1 MSDAKLQVDVVF
13 NADKQSAKQAMN
25 ELTGGATKATGATK
39 SANANLTAMADNLTS
54 IKRLDAMRFLHESL
68 EQVSES
74 LSKMKEDTKWLTA
87 SLKGMGTSIKTV
99 FTDERINELL
109 KGIKEKYDLS
119 PMLARTAMTIGLVIK
134 GLKEIKKWVWSIIK
148 EVNKALTTITAQ
160 LATITAMLIAIVALG
175 KNGLTRAK
183 EIKNELA
190 QAGKLGLDLT
200 SYQEWQFVMESLGGT
215 VEDLADSVKT
225 LSSEQAILAEGLDGN
240 RKAFEELGMSVADVV
255 SMSQEELF
263 AETVKRLQNVE
274 DNVRKTQLAYQIFG
288 EDTAARLTNVL
299 SLNNEELER
308 LSANFYALGGGVSDN
323 LIQKSKDLT
332 QGLQNLKTAWNG
344 LKNTLAESILPVLI
358 DFINW
363 LVRAVVTVN
372 MFIRSLFN
380 LESVFGK
387 VETANKG
394 MENYKSTIDGAVD
407 SANQLKRTLMGF
419 DELNVVSNPNTANTT
434 STTGGGGGE
443 GTSLL
448 GNLDID
454 TAAIQEKVDK
464 LKKTITP
471 TLLILVGLAGVLLS
485 LIGGN
490 WAAAIFFA
498 GIAGIG
504 IVAGME
510 TGLFDNWKLQ
520 MNEVIGLAI
529 TAIGIMAI
537 VVGLLTGRWGM
548 IIGGIAIAGIG
559 LAVGG
564 ADGINSICENFKHEI
579 TMATTIAMAAIGIV
593 GGLVALLM
601 GNIPMA
607 IALGAVGIAGLV
619 GLGIESGFF
628 GKCKEWFNE
637 FVDFFKRIFNKIGE
651 VISQAWQKIKD
662 FFGKIGDKI
671 SEVIGKVKDF
681 FGLGNKAS
689 NASFSITGSSPA
701 VAMATG
707 GIVSR
712 ATPALVGEA
721 GREAVLPLE
730 NNTGWMDILA
740 DRIIAKQNTPSKIVL
755 QVGEKELGWA
765 TINGINKITEQ
776 TGQVQLVV

>member
-13 NADKQSAKQAMN
+13 NADKQSAKQAMS

-39 SANANLTAMADNLTS
+39 TANANLTAMADNLTS

-74 LSKMKEDTKWLTA
+74 LNKMKEDTKWLTA

-99 FTDERINELL
+99 FTNEKIDESL
-109 KGIKEKYDLS
+109 KGIKEKYDFS
-119 PMLARTAMTIGLVIK
+119 PMLARTAMTIGLIIK

-148 EVNKALTTITAQ
+148 EVNKAMTSIAAQ
-160 LATITAMLIAIVALG
+160 LATITAMLIAVVALG

-363 LVRAVVTVN
+363 LVRAVVAVN

-419 DELNVVSNPNTANTT
+419 DELNVVSNPNTADT
-434 STTGGGGGE
+434 STATGGGGGGE

-504 IVAGME
+504 IVAGIE

-579 TMATTIAMAAIGIV
+579 TMITAIAMAAIGIV
-593 GGLVALLM
+593 GAIVALLM

-619 GLGIESGFF
+619 GLGMESGFF

-662 FFGKIGDKI
+662 FFGKIGDGI
-671 SEVIGKVKDF
+671 RNIIDGVKDF
-681 FGLGNKAS
+681 F
-689 NASFSITGSSPA
+689 SFGDGSVNYSINGTSPR